1 MAVNKELLTL
11 EEDVAFQGENL
22 RSLNEALSVQQQD
35 ILLLK
40 RQLSLLAAEVQTL
53 REMSGAEP
61 MDSVDADSDEKPPH
75 Y

>member
-1 MAVNKELLTL
+1 MAEDKDLLTL
-11 EEDVAFQGENL
+11 EEDVAFQGESL
-22 RSLNEALSVQQQD
+22 RSLNEALSVQQND

-40 RQLSLLAAEVQTL
+40 RQVSLLAAEVQAL
-53 REMSGAEP
+53 REASGAEP